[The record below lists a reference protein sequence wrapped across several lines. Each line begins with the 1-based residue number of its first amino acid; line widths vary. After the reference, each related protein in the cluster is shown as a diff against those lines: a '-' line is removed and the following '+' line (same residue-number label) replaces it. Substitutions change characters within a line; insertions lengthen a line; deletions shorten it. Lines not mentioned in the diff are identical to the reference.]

1 MIEVLIIPHSH
12 CDAGWLKTF
21 DRYYKDEVSK
31 ILSTITTALK
41 GKPHRKFG
49 WVEVSFLEKWWKEQS
64 KDTKQDF
71 KNLYKNGQI
80 EFLMGGW
87 VSNDEATVTY
97 MQCINQ
103 MTEGHRFLQQEFG
116 EDAVPRIGWQIDPFG
131 LSQATATM
139 FSQMCFDANAA
150 WRVAGTNRRDY
161 LEQKNLEFIWRGS
174 DTLGASSDLLL
185 HLLPW
190 SYAVSICL
198 IKPNFPRKIVTF
210 CAT

>member
-1 MIEVLIIPHSH
+1 MIPHSH

-21 DRYYKDEVSK
+21 DRYYYDEVSK
-31 ILSTITTALK
+31 ILTTVTEALK
-41 GKPHRKFG
+41 AKPYRKFG
-49 WVEVSFLEKWWKEQS
+49 WVEVAFLEKWWNDQS
-64 KDTKQDF
+64 PAVKQDF

-103 MTEGHRFLQQEFG
+103 MTEGHRFLIREFG
-116 EDAVPRIGWQIDPFG
+116 EDAIPRIGWQIDPFG
-131 LSQATATM
+131 LSQVTATM

-150 WRVAGTNRRDY
+150 WRVGGTNRRDY
-161 LEQKNLEFIWRGS
+161 VEQKRLEFIWRGS
-174 DTLGASSDLLL
+174 DSLGPSSDLLL

-190 SYAVSICL
+190 SYAVSIL
-198 IKPNFPRKIVTF
+198 FHFPQNKLNY
-210 CAT
+210 